1 MGSPRS
7 GYDATTSLSRS
18 LNLGLTFACYSKG
31 MTRVR
36 PGFPTLLY
44 VLPAGAVYGVFILW
58 PLVRL
63 ALLSLMQWN
72 GVSLLSS
79 AVFVGL
85 RNYGALFQDPE
96 FGDELLHSLWW
107 LGVTLVVPA
116 LIGLGFALLLRS
128 VPRAPRG
135 ILRALLLVPLLLPTV
150 VIATAWRLIYNPL
163 SGPLSSA
170 LRALNLNQL
179 ALAWLGDPNVV
190 LPALLAPACWASYGL
205 AMLLCEAALGAVSP
219 AVTAAAHIDGA
230 GAWTRFRYITLPYLR
245 GVLPLAMI
253 VTALT
258 AAPSYDLNV
267 LLGPAGGPGYASTT
281 LTLTAYGKTIG
292 GQGDVGGGA
301 AAAVLQAI
309 AALVLAAAAL
319 LLARAQA
326 SGEESGER
334 DMALSQRRQRRLM
347 LLSTPLAI
355 AATALF
361 LFPIAWLVVVA
372 LQTAPGQTLATT
384 VGTNLGAV
392 RDQGF
397 GDAFAA
403 SFAIGAI
410 VAAGTLLVSLPAAYA
425 LATTRRRWVQGVAAV
440 ALALGLFQPMA
451 VLIVPLYGVL
461 NTFDLLDTAG
471 GVILPQIA
479 RVAPLAVLI
488 LWAGVSALPPGVIEA
503 ARIDGAAP
511 RQVLTRIALPLV
523 VPLVAAASVWAF
535 LTSWNDYLL
544 PLAVVLQNGP
554 GTVPLVLAKF
564 VGSSD
569 TLYGQVATGALC
581 ATLPV
586 LLLYGLFYGILSRGI
601 RGLAP
606 RLQPVRP

>member
-1 MGSPRS
+1 
-7 GYDATTSLSRS
+7 
-18 LNLGLTFACYSKG
+18 

-36 PGFPTLLY
+36 LGFPTLLY
-44 VLPAGAVYGVFILW
+44 ALPAGALYGIFILW

-63 ALLSLMQWN
+63 AVLSSLRWN

-79 AVFVGL
+79 AAFVGL
-85 RNYGALFQDPE
+85 GNYGALFQDPE
-96 FGDELLHSLWW
+96 FGDELSHSLWW
-107 LGVTLVVPA
+107 LGVTLIIPS

-128 VPRAPRG
+128 VPRTLRG
-135 ILRALLLVPLLLPTV
+135 LLRALLLVPLLLPTV

-163 SGPLSSA
+163 SGPLSGL
-170 LRALNLNQL
+170 LRALNADRF
-179 ALAWLGDPNVV
+179 ALAWLGDPHVV
-190 LPALLAPACWASYGL
+190 LPALMAPACWASYGL
-205 AMLLCEAALGAVSP
+205 AMLLCEGALDAVSP
-219 AVTAAAHIDGA
+219 AVVAAAHIDGA
-230 GAWTRFRYITLPYLR
+230 GTWARLRYITLPHLR

-267 LLGPAGGPGYASTT
+267 LMGPAGGPGYASTT

-301 AAAVLQAI
+301 AAAMLQTV

-319 LLARAQA
+319 LLVRARA
-326 SGEESGER
+326 GGDEDGGER
-334 DMALSQRRQRRLM
+334 GVVPPRRRRRRLM
-347 LLSTPLAI
+347 LLSTPLAL

-361 LFPIAWLVVVA
+361 LFPIVWLVVVA
-372 LQTAPGQTLATT
+372 LQAAPGETLATT

-392 RDQGF
+392 GDQGL
-397 GDAFAA
+397 GEAFMA
-403 SFAIGAI
+403 SLVIGAI
-410 VAAGTLLVSLPAAYA
+410 VAAGTLFVALPAAFA
-425 LATTRRRWVQGVAAV
+425 LATTRRRLVRLVAAI

-461 NTFDLLDTAG
+461 DAFNLLDTAG

-479 RVAPLAVLI
+479 RIVPLAVLV
-488 LWAGVSALPPGVIEA
+488 LWAGMSALPMGVIEA
-503 ARIDGAAP
+503 AGLDGAAP
-511 RQVLTRIALPLV
+511 RRVLVRVTT
-523 VPLVAAASVWAF
+523 PLVAPLATAVGVWAF

-554 GTVPLVLAKF
+554 STVPLVLAKF
-564 VGSSD
+564 VGASD

-606 RLQPVRP
+606 RLQPLRP